1 MLESEWCHIHTR
13 TAHRPGHFTTRV
25 EGIGQTEV
33 HSGFGQHIGLIGHRK
48 FINSHWFRN
57 MRTTRTVD
65 KVGIEVTFHPL
76 IQEG

>member
-1 MLESEWCHIHTR
+1 M
-13 TAHRPGHFTTRV
+13 

-33 HSGFGQHIGLIGHRK
+33 HSRFGQHIRLIGYRK
-48 FINSHWFRN
+48 FIYSHRFRY

-76 IQEG
+76 IQER